1 MLNRCFDLHM
11 WVPKVPC
18 RLWFH
23 SFENFE
29 KGNGCHP
36 IQKQL
41 EKLTCHQVAWFAMAW
56 TTMSHMQFHLDMSCF
71 CCDTK
76 ERCIKVVQ
84 RNPQR
89 PGPRAPIG
97 SHQQKKTFKRFSL
110 TVLDSKQIWSACS
123 VTEVWRLTPTCDL
136 KLFLET
142 WVLMK
147 TWCFSAKLLYCLVT
161 RMVAIALL

>member
-1 MLNRCFDLHM
+1 MQHMTWTDMLNRCFDLHM

-97 SHQQKKTFKRFSL
+97 SHQQKRPSNVLASPFSIP
-110 TVLDSKQIWSACS
+110 SKFES
-123 VTEVWRLTPTCDL
+123 P
-136 KLFLET
+136 
-142 WVLMK
+142 
-147 TWCFSAKLLYCLVT
+147 
-161 RMVAIALL
+161 AL